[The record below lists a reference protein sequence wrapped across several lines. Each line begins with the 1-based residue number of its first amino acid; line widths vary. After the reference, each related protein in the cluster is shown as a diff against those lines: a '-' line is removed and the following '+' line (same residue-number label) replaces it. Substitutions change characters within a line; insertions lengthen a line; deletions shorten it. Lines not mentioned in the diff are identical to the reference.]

1 MNKASLVA
9 TLTFFGATGLMA
21 LICANSHIDFFP
33 CNQTTR
39 DFAHADPFTGEA
51 KLVTKP
57 GTCSLM
63 DHLRDQADGQKDELT
78 GAGWALLVA
87 FCVGFGVVDSAVIY
101 TVLSR
106 KTAKPTA

>member
-1 MNKASLVA
+1 
-9 TLTFFGATGLMA
+9 
-21 LICANSHIDFFP
+21 
-33 CNQTTR
+33 
-39 DFAHADPFTGEA
+39 
-51 KLVTKP
+51 
-57 GTCSLM
+57 M